1 MNANA
6 SIGGERKIS
15 FVSRDD
21 FVDFLG
27 HVVDN
32 ESIACVGS
40 GLRFANV
47 DAITL
52 RHPRLIHAEFSAMR
66 IDTQRF
72 GTLQLQTDQ
81 LFLFPQ
87 GLIGMESLRHWALL
101 PDFENPS
108 VAWLQSASRGD
119 RAIALISPRAF
130 FDDYRVRVSRR
141 ELGCLHLKAG
151 AELYV
156 MTTVSGHVGKL
167 STNLRSPILV
177 NLSRRLGC
185 QVIADA
191 SQPIQQPLAIAAKR
205 KQSVADLVRRAA

>member
-1 MNANA
+1 
-6 SIGGERKIS
+6 
-15 FVSRDD
+15 
-21 FVDFLG
+21 
-27 HVVDN
+27 
-32 ESIACVGS
+32 
-40 GLRFANV
+40 
-47 DAITL
+47 
-52 RHPRLIHAEFSAMR
+52 MR

-72 GTLQLQTDQ
+72 GTLRFETEH

-101 PDFENPS
+101 PDHENPS

-130 FDDYRVRVSRR
+130 FDDYRVHISRR
-141 ELGCLHLKAG
+141 ELACLHLKPG

-167 STNLRSPILV
+167 TTNLRSPILL

-185 QVIADA
+185 QVITDDEQ
-191 SQPIQQPLAIAAKR
+191 SIQQSLPA
-205 KQSVADLVRRAA
+205 VAPHTKTVTELVSKVA